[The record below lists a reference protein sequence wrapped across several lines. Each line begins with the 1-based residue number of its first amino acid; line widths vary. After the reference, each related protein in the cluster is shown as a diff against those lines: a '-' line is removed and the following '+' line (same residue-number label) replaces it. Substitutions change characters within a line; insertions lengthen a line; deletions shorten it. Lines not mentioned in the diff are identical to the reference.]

1 MNKFPWWVAPA
12 GASSKEGALFNED
25 KGGPWGSSGGG
36 SSGGGRGSGGNGG
49 GDGPRNPWSQPP
61 RKRPAAAGGNVTSL
75 DEFLKRSRDKFGG
88 NLPNVGG
95 KPIIGYLAAAL
106 VLLWLLF
113 TAVHRIGPQER
124 GVVTRVGQYA
134 GTLEPGMQF
143 TLPAPID
150 SVQKVDVTG
159 IRVID
164 VGGTGGTGGTENL
177 MLTGDQNIIDLAYS
191 VRWNIA
197 DPELYMF
204 QLADPDKTIREVAES
219 AMRAVVARVSL
230 DDAIGAERS
239 RIEQDVEQLMQQILN
254 RYRAGVVIQ
263 GIAIRQ
269 ADPPAAVN
277 QAFKEVS
284 AAQQDAQ
291 SYMNQ
296 ARAYALQLTAK
307 AQGEAAQFDKV
318 YEEYRQAPEVTRR
331 RMYYETMEQVLS
343 KVDKTVVETGNV
355 TPYLALPE
363 VARRQAQ
370 PQAQTQAPS
379 QGPAQ
384 PEVAR

>member
-1 MNKFPWWVAPA
+1 MSKFPWWVAPA
-12 GASSKEGALFNED
+12 GAPPSEGALFNEN
-25 KGGPWGSSGGG
+25 KGGPWGVPGGRGGGSGGG
-36 SSGGGRGSGGNGG
+36 GGGGE
-49 GDGPRNPWSQPP
+49 GPRNPWSQPP
-61 RKRPAAAGGNVTSL
+61 RKRPTSGGNVTSL
-75 DEFLKRSRDKFGG
+75 DEFLKKSRDKFGG
-88 NLPNVGG
+88 GGMPNLGG
-95 KPIIGYLAAAL
+95 RSVWAYAAAGL
-106 VLLWLLF
+106 VLLWLAM
-113 TAVHRIGPQER
+113 TSIHRIGPQER
-124 GVVTRVGQYA
+124 GVVTTFGSYSD
-134 GTLEPGMQF
+134 TLEPGMQF
-143 TLPAPID
+143 TLPAPIS
-150 SVQKVDVTG
+150 SVEKIDVEG
-159 IRVID
+159 IRTID
-164 VGGTGGTGGTENL
+164 VGGTGGSENL

-204 QLADPDKTIREVAES
+204 QLADPEKTIREVAES

-230 DDAIGAERS
+230 DDAIGAQRS
-239 RIEQDVEQLMQQILN
+239 QIEQNVEQLMQQILN

-277 QAFKEVS
+277 KAFKEVS

-318 YEEYRQAPEVTRR
+318 YEQYRQAPEVTRR

-363 VARRQAQ
+363 VQRRQSQ
-370 PQAQTQAPS
+370 PSTQTEGGQ
-379 QGPAQ
+379 
-384 PEVAR
+384 

>member
-12 GASSKEGALFNED
+12 GASPEEGALFNED

-36 SSGGGRGSGGNGG
+36 RGSGGNGGG

-61 RKRPAAAGGNVTSL
+61 RKRPAGAGGNVTSL
-75 DEFLKRSRDKFGG
+75 DEFLKKSRDKFGG

-95 KPIIGYLAAAL
+95 KPIVGYLVAAL
-106 VLLWLLF
+106 VVLWLLF

-124 GVVTRVGQYA
+124 GVVTWFGGQYSH
-134 GTLEPGMQF
+134 TLGPGMQF
-143 TLPAPID
+143 TFPSPVNTVEKL
-150 SVQKVDVTG
+150 DVTG
-159 IRVID
+159 IRTID
-164 VGGTGGTGGTENL
+164 IGGAGGSEKL
-177 MLTGDQNIIDLAYS
+177 VLTGDQNIIDLAYS
-191 VRWNIA
+191 VRWNIS
-197 DPELYMF
+197 DPQLYMF
-204 QLADPDKTIREVAES
+204 QLADPDTTIREIAES
-219 AMRAVVARVSL
+219 AMREVVARFSL
-230 DDAIGAERS
+230 DDAIGAGRS
-239 RIEQDVEQLMQQILN
+239 QIEQNVEMRMQEVLKS
-254 RYRAGVVIQ
+254 YRAGVVIQ
-263 GIAIRQ
+263 GVAIRQ

-318 YEEYRQAPEVTRR
+318 YEQYRQAPEVTRR

-363 VARRQAQ
+363 VQRRQAQ
-370 PQAQTQAPS
+370 PQAQTPGQT
-379 QGPAQ
+379 Q
-384 PEVAR
+384 PEGAR

>member
-1 MNKFPWWVAPA
+1 MSKYPWRGVPA
-12 GASSKEGALFNED
+12 GASINED
-25 KGGPWGSSGGG
+25 KGGPWGPS
-36 SSGGGRGSGGNGG
+36 GGRGTGG
-49 GDGPRNPWSQPP
+49 GGGGEGPRNPWSQPP
-61 RKRPAAAGGNVTSL
+61 RKRPAGSGSVTSIDDFLKKSRARFGGQFPNAGG
-75 DEFLKRSRDKFGG
+75 R
-88 NLPNVGG
+88 
-95 KPIIGYLAAAL
+95 PIWSYLAAAL

-124 GVVTRVGQYA
+124 GVVTRLGQYA
-134 GTLEPGMQF
+134 GTLTPGMRF

-150 SVQKVDVTG
+150 HVDKIDVEG
-159 IRVID
+159 IRTID
-164 VGGTGGTGGTENL
+164 IGGSGSGSAEKL

-191 VRWNIA
+191 VRWNIS
-197 DPELYMF
+197 DPQLYMF
-204 QLADPDKTIREVAES
+204 QLADPDKTIGEVAES
-219 AMRAVVARVSL
+219 AMRAIVARVSL
-230 DDAIGAERS
+230 DDAIGAQRS
-239 RIEQDVEQLMQQILN
+239 QIEQNVATLMQEILN

-277 QAFKEVS
+277 KAFKEVS

-318 YEEYRQAPEVTRR
+318 YEQYRQAPEVTRR

-355 TPYLALPE
+355 TPYLALPD
-363 VARRQAQ
+363 VARRQPRAVADT
-370 PQAQTQAPS
+370 PAADTVATE
-379 QGPAQ
+379 PAQ
-384 PEVAR
+384 